1 MCKSRDG
8 FATVRTEGAILP
20 RDFLARLA
28 AGQKDLKL
36 LRPKYLTM
44 PGIRG
49 YH

>member
-1 MCKSRDG
+1 MRESRDG

-20 RDFLARLA
+20 RDLLTRIA
-28 AGQKDLKL
+28 AGQKDLRL
-36 LRPKYLTM
+36 LRPKHLTM